1 MIWSFIVHIDNE
13 NNLDEQL
20 KLLNEKINVI
30 ENKTFYD
37 IKITCN
43 LIFNEFIKTRK
54 ILKLIKKIHN
64 QKLKNKDDLENFIF
78 TKVSSFNFLLP
89 KISIKKTTFTN
100 EIMFYLKHFQVHKYV
115 ERVDEFV
122 REILNFDDSNKIMT
136 NIEDSIFVEFK
147 KQIFETFK
155 EFKIFDL
162 PCPWLYFPDFFI

>member
-20 KLLNEKINVI
+20 KLLNEKINAI
-30 ENKTFYD
+30 DNKTFYD
-37 IKITCN
+37 IKIACN

-54 ILKLIKKIHN
+54 IFKLIKKIHN
-64 QKLKNKDDLENFIF
+64 QKLKNKSDLENFIF
-78 TKVSSFNFLLP
+78 TKVSFFNFLLP

>member
-37 IKITCN
+37 IKIACN
-43 LIFNEFIKTRK
+43 LIFNEFIKKRK

-64 QKLKNKDDLENFIF
+64 QKLKNKDALENFISEKITF
-78 TKVSSFNFLLP
+78 FNFLLP
-89 KISIKKTTFTN
+89 KISIKKTTFNN
-100 EIMFYLKHFQVHKYV
+100 EIMFYLKFFQVHKYV

-122 REILNFDDSNKIMT
+122 REILNFDDSNKIMI
-136 NIEDSIFVEFK
+136 NVEDSIFAEFK

>member
-1 MIWSFIVHIDNE
+1 MIWSFVVHIDNE

-20 KLLNEKINVI
+20 KLLNGKINVI

-54 ILKLIKKIHN
+54 ILKLIKKIHQ
-64 QKLKNKDDLENFIF
+64 QKLKNKGDLENFIF

-100 EIMFYLKHFQVHKYV
+100 EIMFYLKFFQVHKYV

>member
-20 KLLNEKINVI
+20 KLLNEKINAI
-30 ENKTFYD
+30 DNKTFYD
-37 IKITCN
+37 IKIACN

-54 ILKLIKKIHN
+54 IFKLIKKIHN
-64 QKLKNKDDLENFIF
+64 QKLKNKSDLENFIF
-78 TKVSSFNFLLP
+78 TKVSFFNFLLP

-100 EIMFYLKHFQVHKYV
+100 EIMFYLKHFQVHKYI
-115 ERVDEFV
+115 ETLDEFI
-122 REILNFDDSNKIMT
+122 RKILNFEDSNRIMT
-136 NIEDSIFVEFK
+136 NIENSIFDEFK

>member
-1 MIWSFIVHIDNE
+1 MIWSFIVHINDE

-37 IKITCN
+37 IKIACN

-64 QKLKNKDDLENFIF
+64 QKLKNKSDLENFIF
-78 TKVSSFNFLLP
+78 TQVSFFNFLLP
-89 KISIKKTTFTN
+89 KILIKKTAFTN
-100 EIMFYLKHFQVHKYV
+100 EIMFYLKSFQVHKYV
-115 ERVDEFV
+115 ETVDEFV

-155 EFKIFDL
+155 EFKISDL

>member
-20 KLLNEKINVI
+20 KLLNGKINVI

-37 IKITCN
+37 IKIACN

-64 QKLKNKDDLENFIF
+64 QKLKNKDALENFILEKITF
-78 TKVSSFNFLLP
+78 FNFLLP
-89 KISIKKTTFTN
+89 KISIKKTTFNN

-122 REILNFDDSNKIMT
+122 REILNFDDSNKIMID
-136 NIEDSIFVEFK
+136 IENSIFVEFK

-162 PCPWLYFPDFFI
+162 PCPWLYFSDFFI

>member
-20 KLLNEKINVI
+20 KLLNEKLNVI

-37 IKITCN
+37 IKIACN

-54 ILKLIKKIHN
+54 ILKLIKKIHQ
-64 QKLKNKDDLENFIF
+64 QKLKNKGDLENFILEKITF
-78 TKVSSFNFLLP
+78 FNFLLP

-100 EIMFYLKHFQVHKYV
+100 ETMLYLKFFQVHKYV
-115 ERVDEFV
+115 ESVDEFV

-147 KQIFETFK
+147 KEIFETFK

-162 PCPWLYFPDFFI
+162 PFPWLYFPDFFI

>member
-37 IKITCN
+37 IKIACN

-54 ILKLIKKIHN
+54 ILKLIKKIHQ
-64 QKLKNKDDLENFIF
+64 QKLKNKDALKNFILEKITF
-78 TKVSSFNFLLP
+78 FDYLLP
-89 KISIKKTTFTN
+89 EISIKKTTFTN
-100 EIMFYLKHFQVHKYV
+100 EIMFYLKSFQVHKYV
-115 ERVDEFV
+115 ERIDEFV

>member
-37 IKITCN
+37 IKIACN

-64 QKLKNKDDLENFIF
+64 KKLKNKDALENFILEKITF
-78 TKVSSFNFLLP
+78 FNFLLP
-89 KISIKKTTFTN
+89 KISIKKTTFNN
-100 EIMFYLKHFQVHKYV
+100 EIMFYIKSFQVHKYV
-115 ERVDEFV
+115 ERIDEFV

>member
-37 IKITCN
+37 IKIACN

-54 ILKLIKKIHN
+54 ILKLIKKIHQ
-64 QKLKNKDDLENFIF
+64 QKLKNKEALKNFILEKIIF
-78 TKVSSFNFLLP
+78 FDYLLP

-100 EIMFYLKHFQVHKYV
+100 EIMFYLKSFQVHKYV
-115 ERVDEFV
+115 ETIDEFV

>member
-37 IKITCN
+37 IKIACN
-43 LIFNEFIKTRK
+43 LIFNKFIKTRK
-54 ILKLIKKIHN
+54 ILKLIKKIHQ
-64 QKLKNKDDLENFIF
+64 QKLKNKDALKNFILEKITF
-78 TKVSSFNFLLP
+78 FDYLLP

-100 EIMFYLKHFQVHKYV
+100 EIMFYLKSFQVHKYV
-115 ERVDEFV
+115 ETIDEFV

-147 KQIFETFK
+147 KRIFETFK

>member
-20 KLLNEKINVI
+20 KLLSEKINVI

-43 LIFNEFIKTRK
+43 LIFNEFIKKRK

-64 QKLKNKDDLENFIF
+64 QKLKNKGDLKNFIF

-100 EIMFYLKHFQVHKYV
+100 E
-115 ERVDEFV
+115 
-122 REILNFDDSNKIMT
+122 
-136 NIEDSIFVEFK
+136 
-147 KQIFETFK
+147 
-155 EFKIFDL
+155 
-162 PCPWLYFPDFFI
+162 

>member
-37 IKITCN
+37 IKISCN

-64 QKLKNKDDLENFIF
+64 QKLKNKDALENFISEKITF
-78 TKVSSFNFLLP
+78 FNFLLP

-115 ERVDEFV
+115 ERIDEFV